1 MIDRRNYFD
10 EQVKNDLWKNC
21 DVRKMAI
28 GWGND

>member
-28 GWGND
+28 GLR